1 MRRYEI
7 VEHTAD
13 IGIKAYGKDMKELFS
28 NAAYG
33 MFNIIADLEGLKTTT
48 SVTIKKEAPNYEE
61 LLINWLDDLI
71 YNFYTKGIIF
81 SEFNIKEL
89 DPKHIEAETRGK
101 HVGDNRSR
109 LKSEV
114 KAATFHD
121 LKIEKSQDGYSVQII
136 FDV

>member
-7 VEHTAD
+7 VDHTAD
-13 IGIKAYGKDMKELFS
+13 IGIKAYGKDMKELFE

-33 MFNIIADLEGLKTTT
+33 MFDIIADLEGLKASI
-48 SVTIKKEAPNYEE
+48 SVEIESKAPNYEE

-81 SEFNIKEL
+81 SEFNIGYL
-89 DPKHIEAETRGK
+89 DSRHIEASVRGK

-109 LKSEV
+109 LKTEI
-114 KAATFHD
+114 KAATFHELEIKETD
-121 LKIEKSQDGYSVQII
+121 KGYEVQII
-136 FDV
+136 FDI